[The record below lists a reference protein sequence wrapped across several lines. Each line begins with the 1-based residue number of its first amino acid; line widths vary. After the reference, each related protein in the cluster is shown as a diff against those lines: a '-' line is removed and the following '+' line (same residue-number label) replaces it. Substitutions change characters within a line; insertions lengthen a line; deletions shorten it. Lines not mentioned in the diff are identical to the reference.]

1 MPLLLLFA
9 ALLFTGLVMPFVLRS
24 APPATLGRKVMV
36 GARLCGGFV
45 LVSLI
50 AIKLIALA
58 H

>member
-9 ALLFTGLVMPFVLRS
+9 AVLFTGLVTPVVLRS
-24 APPATLGRKVMV
+24 APPKTLGRKVLV
-36 GARLCGGFV
+36 GGRICGGFV
-45 LVSLI
+45 LVSLV